1 MHTAHDRLFRYVF
14 SEPEHARGLLAELV
28 PSAVR
33 DRIDWST
40 LRHLPGTFVAPEL
53 DQRHADVLFQVEIAG
68 RPALLYV
75 LLEHQSKPDPLM
87 PLRVLGYAVR
97 VMEQHLRKQPGPKR
111 VPLVLPIVVHH
122 GARGWT
128 EARTFAEVLD
138 APAELLAS
146 LGPYLPSFELLI
158 DDLAA
163 IPEAELRRRQMTSL
177 GTLTLLALQRLRGTS
192 DVIAELRRLL
202 DLAEKVLDAPRGT
215 DAFAAVLSYI
225 LEVTNVARPE
235 LRELVRQLG
244 PRGEE
249 AIMSTADVIRAE
261 GRAEG
266 RVEGQAVERAEAVLR
281 VLRVRG
287 LAVSDEQRGRALA
300 CTDLEILARWLD
312 RAEIA
317 ASAEDVFAG

>member
-1 MHTAHDRLFRYVF
+1 M
-14 SEPEHARGLLAELV
+14 
-28 PSAVR
+28 
-33 DRIDWST
+33 
-40 LRHLPGTFVAPEL
+40 
-53 DQRHADVLFQVEIAG
+53 
-68 RPALLYV
+68 
-75 LLEHQSKPDPLM
+75 
-87 PLRVLGYAVR
+87 
-97 VMEQHLRKQPGPKR
+97 
-111 VPLVLPIVVHH
+111 PLVLPIVVHH

-146 LGPYLPSFELLI
+146 LGPYVPSFELLI

-177 GTLTLLALQRLRGTS
+177 ATLTLLALQRLRGTS

-202 DLAEKVLDAPRGT
+202 DLAERVLDAPRGT

-244 PRGEE
+244 PKGEE

-261 GRAEG
+261 GRA
-266 RVEGQAVERAEAVLR
+266 EGQAVERAEAVLR

-287 LAVSDEQRGRALA
+287 LAVSDEQRRRALG
-300 CTDLEILARWLD
+300 CTDLEVLARWLD
-312 RAEIA
+312 RAVTA

>member
-1 MHTAHDRLFRYVF
+1 
-14 SEPEHARGLLAELV
+14 
-28 PSAVR
+28 
-33 DRIDWST
+33 
-40 LRHLPGTFVAPEL
+40 
-53 DQRHADVLFQVEIAG
+53 VLFQVDIAG

-97 VMEQHLRKQPGPKR
+97 VMEEHLRDHPDSKR

-122 GARGWT
+122 GEQGWT
-128 EARTFAEVLD
+128 APRTFAEVLD

-163 IPEAELRRRQMTSL
+163 ISEGELRRRQMTSL
-177 GTLTLLALQRLRGTS
+177 ATLTLLALQRLRGTS

-202 DLAEKVLDAPRGT
+202 DLAEQVLDAPRGT

-235 LRELVRQLG
+235 LGELVRQLG

-266 RVEGQAVERAEAVLR
+266 RMEGRAEGRMEGRAEALAEALLR

-287 LAVSDEQRGRALA
+287 LVASDEQRRRALGCA
-300 CTDLEILARWLD
+300 DLEVLARWLD
-312 RAEIA
+312 RAA
-317 ASAEDVFAG
+317 TAGSVDDVFAD

>member
-1 MHTAHDRLFRYVF
+1 M
-14 SEPEHARGLLAELV
+14 
-28 PSAVR
+28 
-33 DRIDWST
+33 
-40 LRHLPGTFVAPEL
+40 
-53 DQRHADVLFQVEIAG
+53 
-68 RPALLYV
+68 
-75 LLEHQSKPDPLM
+75 
-87 PLRVLGYAVR
+87 
-97 VMEQHLRKQPGPKR
+97 
-111 VPLVLPIVVHH
+111 PLVLPIVVHH

-177 GTLTLLALQRLRGTS
+177 ATLTLLALQRLRGTS

-202 DLAEKVLDAPRGT
+202 DLAERVLDAPRGT

-266 RVEGQAVERAEAVLR
+266 RVEAVLR

-287 LAVSDEQRGRALA
+287 LAVSEEQRRRALG
-300 CTDLEILARWLD
+300 CTDLEVIGRWLD
-312 RAEIA
+312 RAEPV
-317 ASAEDVFAG
+317 ASADDVFAA